1 MRTEQE
7 GEADWIFDEEEV
19 LGNGIGAKHENN
31 NIDLNV
37 DLAEVSGD
45 ILLFSFIYNF
55 LVLLFLSL

>member
-1 MRTEQE
+1 LTVISKKKSTLGIEQE

-37 DLAEVSGD
+37 DLAEV
-45 ILLFSFIYNF
+45 ILLQVVTYC
-55 LVLLFLSL
+55 